1 MWSLLKFMFKP
12 KLCIFSIH
20 NSAPKID
27 RSMQFMSDF
36 SFRHLVYHVS
46 PDWWCCC
53 PFTSRSSRRIDF
65 TEKETLYSKTSWD
78 PVEISLLQVRETYKK
93 FPKPVRDPGKVLH
106 YYMTLYLRAS
116 KISSIFFSS
125 SLFFYTTMVWFVV
138 SVGLDMN
145 GKRRGEVSF
154 CFFAFQFW
162 LPVFSIFIRFC
173 KLWQFLQFKRKT
185 FKSILFQINVYVIFR
200 RELKLL
206 ALLHL

>member
-1 MWSLLKFMFKP
+1 MFKP

-36 SFRHLVYHVS
+36 SFRHLAYHVS
-46 PDWWCCC
+46 PDWCCCC

-78 PVEISLLQVRETYKK
+78 PVEISLLQVRETYKSSQKSSQNLFVTQEK
-93 FPKPVRDPGKVLH
+93 FCIIIRLSTWGLQ
-106 YYMTLYLRAS
+106 
-116 KISSIFFSS
+116 KISSHFFSS
-125 SLFFYTTMVWFVV
+125 AVYLFFYTTMVWFVV

-173 KLWQFLQFKRKT
+173 KLWQFFA
-185 FKSILFQINVYVIFR
+185 I
-200 RELKLL
+200 
-206 ALLHL
+206 

>member
-1 MWSLLKFMFKP
+1 MLKFLFKP

-78 PVEISLLQVRETYKK
+78 PVEISLLQVRETYKSSVK
-93 FPKPVRDPGKVLH
+93 KVLK
-106 YYMTLYLRAS
+106 TCSWPRKSFALLYDSLPEGF
-116 KISSIFFSS
+116 KNLVKFFFPVH
-125 SLFFYTTMVWFVV
+125 FFLYHNGLICCQCWFRHEWEK
-138 SVGLDMN
+138 
-145 GKRRGEVSF
+145 KRRGKLL
-154 CFFAFQFW
+154 FFR
-162 LPVFSIFIRFC
+162 V
-173 KLWQFLQFKRKT
+173 
-185 FKSILFQINVYVIFR
+185 SILTSCLFNFHQVLQTVTIF
-200 RELKLL
+200 
-206 ALLHL
+206 AI

>member
-1 MWSLLKFMFKP
+1 MWSLLKFLFKP
-12 KLCIFSIH
+12 KSCIFSIH

-78 PVEISLLQVRETYKK
+78 PVEISLLQVRETYKSSQKK
-93 FPKPVRDPGKVLH
+93 FSKPVRDPGKVLH

-116 KISSIFFSS
+116 KISSIFFPVH
-125 SLFFYTTMVWFVV
+125 FFLYHNGLICCQCWFRHEWEK
-138 SVGLDMN
+138 
-145 GKRRGEVSF
+145 KRRGKLL
-154 CFFAFQFW
+154 FFR
-162 LPVFSIFIRFC
+162 V
-173 KLWQFLQFKRKT
+173 
-185 FKSILFQINVYVIFR
+185 SILTSCLFNFHQVLQTVTIF
-200 RELKLL
+200 
-206 ALLHL
+206 AI

>member
-1 MWSLLKFMFKP
+1 MFKP

-78 PVEISLLQVRETYKK
+78 PVEISLLQVRETYKSSVKKSSQNLFVTQEK
-93 FPKPVRDPGKVLH
+93 FCIIIWLSTWGLQKSRQFFFPVH
-106 YYMTLYLRAS
+106 FFLYHNGL
-116 KISSIFFSS
+116 ICCQC
-125 SLFFYTTMVWFVV
+125 WFRHEWEK
-138 SVGLDMN
+138 
-145 GKRRGEVSF
+145 KRRGKLLFFRVSILTSCLF
-154 CFFAFQFW
+154 NFHQV
-162 LPVFSIFIRFC
+162 LQT
-173 KLWQFLQFKRKT
+173 LWQFLQLKTLPFHFCLHCLRQFLFT
-185 FKSILFQINVYVIFR
+185 FK
-200 RELKLL
+200 
-206 ALLHL
+206 